1 MTIDNVKDE
10 TWIRIASRWL
20 GYVALAWV
28 SYLIY
33 QASGISISEQLARLS
48 ERRKPSSNP
57 QIRVIPATPSALEK
71 RLDEVFSA
79 SAVSSNQANN
89 ANAQQSA
96 PSTTSSVPSEWVR
109 LASRKQNKSNFVL
122 HSPKRVKNN
131 EVPDGSISSSAAV
144 SVNRTETDSDTG
156 DLLQKAAARNQD
168 DDVDHKQKKPQQQ
181 LSQRQ
186 IAQSVN
192 ADFQLPEAIVSDEA
206 SVMRSP
212 ATPRVT
218 SSMPT
223 EARGPTEAP
232 STSLVGSS
240 CSKNFDDRLC
250 DLANRFHVTR
260 CSFSVDKAT
269 SFGVPVTLL
278 TPEDVC
284 PPDTLIATDLT
295 SANNDHYSSTN
306 NKNNNTQHDH
316 QYQYHI
322 VTTPTHGTGKGAEP
336 AAPSNDQ
343 VASEY
348 ESLTETAVAVDKS
361 TSLNLVSQSN
371 SGKRPG
377 KHLTNNN
384 GNGDAPLT
392 SHEHDSIND
401 NAHSHKNENN
411 NNESNNNN
419 TDPSYRAFQAHASH
433 SANANTYCEVNG
445 SGRLSP
451 VASLLVCPDSDNA
464 LSCSSSSNSNE
475 IAVSVDNKTT
485 ATRSIVTNRTAV
497 AAGASCASIQTKATV
512 AHAVSTT
519 TSTADA
525 SNQHVSL
532 SDSFDKVVGASTN
545 ADAGDPATVAPFR
558 DQDSSDRQDNRQQ
571 DSWGKTRLSHSIL
584 DLVDT
589 DEGQQGQQQQQQQRP
604 QQNHRQE
611 PSGFQSRHMGNGESC
626 PQLEQS
632 STSKQQLVNHS
643 CTLQSGRGFADIGSV
658 DMINERCG
666 TDSRGDIHQPT
677 AGQIGQARKLS
688 PTIAAA
694 CRRTSTS
701 GALAED
707 TYLSAA
713 DVSTATASRCVGLV
727 PGRRTGGDPLL
738 VQVLCDINDV
748 DEYHQLTRRES
759 VDEPWPLPGLP
770 SFHSDVGS
778 KADFGS
784 DVFGLGHSERG
795 TIETG
800 VRKRTQPQERQGD
813 LSSNRGNCAIKNKTS
828 GLDGDFAVELD
839 CSSVKTSGEVGG
851 SKCRVQSPHSGNVTA
866 AQVISDGEDKIS
878 SKSPEQTPENHV
890 TESLKVKQEAEA
902 VRWDLLR
909 RSNTGQEKSDSLDS
923 SCEEEGVA
931 VNQQNDYLTGGT
943 NEVDSA
949 VSEKTKQ
956 QVSLP
961 DFRTPP
967 PWPRPTFHNDFS
979 VGLETMD
986 INANNNESIN
996 SQNEEISSVPQLH
1009 VINVL
1014 DGILFQGGVERR
1026 VLRTFESGGDYEMV
1040 YRDKLDRLT
1049 VGNDHSLN
1057 EMRSNS
1063 STPDSTRDQRNRKAI
1078 REEDFSDLLPPL
1090 SPDPGYDSY
1099 SDRLLGSPDDCF
1111 ERLVRSASPV
1121 QLRVITEEEEADRPQ
1136 SAPISSNTKQS
1147 LGYEETTMVRVNSSA
1162 TTAPTTTGTPS
1173 DKEDREP
1180 GRDVMAQIDSALM
1193 AQLSKKFDGITQMSD
1208 SDVNGFYVTR
1218 VATAKDVA
1226 NAGASTQ
1233 INDKANTEARSVD
1246 ESGRMTKKA
1255 ITDVLQ
1261 PVVTESP
1268 MSECEAN
1275 ADDIEIMMDNSA
1287 SFLRAARAG
1296 NLEKVLEYLKGSID
1310 INTSNANGLN
1320 ALHLASK
1327 EGHVPVV
1334 KELLHRGAEV
1344 NAATKKGNTALHIAS
1359 LAGQTD
1365 VVRLL
1370 VEKGANVNAQSQNG
1384 FTPLYM
1390 AAQENHDAVVRLL
1403 LANNASQ
1410 SLATEDGFTP
1420 LAVALQQGHDK
1431 VVAVLLENDAKGKV
1445 RLPALHIAA
1454 KKDDTKA
1461 AALLLQTHEHNPDV
1475 TSKSGFTP
1483 LHIAA
1488 HYGNANIAALL
1499 LEKGADVNFP
1509 AKHQITPLHV
1519 AAKWGKANMVKL
1531 LLEEGAKLDAST
1543 RDGLTPLHCAARS
1556 GHDQV
1561 VDQLIEKG
1569 APITAK
1575 TKNGLA
1581 PLHMASQGD
1590 HVESAKI
1597 LLNHKAPVDEI
1608 TVDYLTALHV
1618 AAHCGHV
1625 GVAKLLLEK
1634 KADANSR
1641 ALNGFTPLHIACK
1654 KNRIKVVELLLRH
1667 GASIEATTESGLTPL
1682 HVASFMGCMN
1692 IVIYLIQHGAN
1703 ADVPTVRGETPLH
1716 LAARANQT
1724 DIVRILLRNGAQVD
1738 TKAREQQTP
1747 LHIAARLGNTDIV
1760 GLLLQHGAHV
1770 DSATKD
1776 QYTALHIAAK
1786 EGQEDVVNM
1795 LLDHG
1800 ASVTAKT
1807 KKGFTPLHL
1816 AAKYGN
1822 LRVAK
1827 LLLQKE
1833 ADVDAQGK
1841 NGVTPLHVAAHYD
1854 HNDVALLLLEQG
1866 ASPHAAA
1873 KNGYTSL
1880 HIAAKKNQMDIGST
1894 LLEYGA
1900 KTNAESKAGFSA
1912 LHLAVQEGHAEMAA
1926 LLIEHGANVDAAAKN
1941 GLTPLHLCAQEDKVN
1956 VAAILAKH
1964 NARIDP
1970 ATAAGYTPLHV
1981 ACHFGQTN
1989 MIRFL
1994 LQHGADVNATTT
2006 HGYTP
2011 LHQAAQQGHTM
2022 IINLLLE
2029 NRAQPNATTNQ
2040 GQTALSIAQ
2049 KLGYISVI
2057 ETLKVVT
2064 ETTVTTTTTVVTEE
2078 KYKVVA
2084 PETMHETFMSDSEDE
2099 GEQDNMMGDHS
2110 FKYLTADEMKSLG
2123 DDSLPI
2129 DVTRDERLHEAHV
2142 AHIASQ
2148 QAATRPHGHI
2158 APSAQEEDRLSPSH
2172 LDQSFAKAAPD
2183 NVEVK
2188 RTPVHAGGEGKLK
2201 WKTFL
2206 VSFMVDARGGAMR
2219 GCRHSGVRVIIP
2231 PRRASMPMRVTCR
2244 FIRKEKLAHPPPLME
2259 GEACAARIIEMGPA
2273 GAKFLG
2279 PVVIE
2284 VPHFASLRGKE
2295 REIVILR
2302 SDNGEA
2308 WKEHTMEATE
2318 DAVSEVLNGS
2328 FDAQELNAMQDFNTN
2343 RVTRILTTDFP
2354 QYFAVVCRNRQEVH
2368 SIGPEGGMVSST
2380 VVSQVQAIFPDG
2392 ALTKKIKVGL
2402 QAQPIHTDVV
2412 TRLLG
2417 NRVAVSP
2424 IVTVEPRRRKF
2435 HKPITLTIPLPRAA
2449 HKGMTNQY
2457 SGDAPTLRLLC
2468 SITGGQT
2475 KAQWEDVTGST
2486 PLTFVN
2492 DCVSFTTTVSARFWL
2507 IDCRQVSEVTKFAG
2521 ELYQEAVLVPFMAK
2535 FVVFAKRHESL
2546 EAQLRVF
2553 CMTDDREEKTLESQ
2567 EHFAEVAKSRDVEV
2581 LEGTQ
2586 QYLEFAG
2593 NLVPITKSG
2602 EQLALTFEAFKENRV
2617 AFNARVKDMHQEPMG
2632 RVAFMKEP
2640 RSKHQDAPQTPV
2652 CNLNI
2657 KLPEPVEYMS
2667 VPLEKKYGFVQ
2678 ETGLRPQEMIH
2689 RGDLHL
2695 SDTARE
2701 LGADWSA
2708 LARQLNI
2715 PTQEIQQIKD
2725 EILNDNSQ
2733 QALTMLRI
2741 WIQRMGPAAT
2751 GNALEKALQNIGRE
2765 DIVQKCMSN
2774 TEVVTDE
2781 VERALAKVHLSG
2793 AVPASVVTVTRTTLV
2808 TTSSADERDIMKDA
2822 ESAEDTSSGSAKVKP
2837 TATPAPVDEF
2847 FGITRGPDDTQIEIT
2862 SYSTTTSASS
2872 STKTSLIEHSPMTKL
2887 QTSTTKIEAKKDRAP
2902 VPLSNKEKGPEPDVK
2917 VAARKESFEDK
2928 KPEPLKREE
2937 KKPSPKR
2944 EIPPLKK
2951 EPPKKEKKDEPRK
2964 DSSMPVKK
2972 ESPKKETAFKKD
2984 DSLKKEPVSKKEESA
2999 KKEVPKREDLTAFK
3013 KDAGTIK
3020 KEQSKKDEPKKEQS
3034 KKEELRKEV
3043 AAKKDSP
3050 KKEAPKKEEAKKIK
3064 SPIATPPERPKKAG
3078 VPFTESAAEGTIV
3091 PSMTTASHAIMSEI
3105 IKKTELPQAKVPTL
3119 KRGGTPVD
3127 ELSAELLEQIV
3138 KDDKEFALKGTA
3150 STKAPVKLKGRNIM
3164 DVAPGGIMG
3173 RNVEIER
3180 YIKETAPEEVV
3191 IPEYR
3196 QETRAVTSKTMTI
3209 SREEESQPGPIEIS
3223 SKQQHESEAAASDA
3237 DTSQVSVSS
3246 LPEDEGTASSG
3257 LQHLQG
3263 AAGKTSK
3270 EEQEDSGPGAEAMSF
3285 IEKKE
3290 YFETL
3295 ATETVEVLSPTQ
3307 RQDSVESGSF
3317 RQQSQERQDMLEA
3330 STSSTKTMSE
3340 QPEGQSKQQQNEET
3354 YEIKRLLVKTVEE
3367 GREVKEFVDLVKQ
3380 ERQLEAKAVTTEQP
3394 GIPGM
3399 KAKTRA
3405 TVVET
3410 SIEKQQT
3417 EVSKRA
3423 PEHIE
3428 LPTTDI
3434 KSQQQQQQQKQQQQ
3448 SHPQAEQSSETA
3460 MDIHGSD
3467 ESKAK
3472 QKVTDIDSC
3481 KASEVSSELPQ
3492 AETKLSSVFG
3502 EKLFPSA
3509 TIPKG
3514 EATLLDEKALEKFT
3528 VQDEFSV
3535 QEQQHAVHRV
3545 AEVLTNKTVVIQ
3557 QSKDSL
3563 VMQETREESPQKDF
3577 TGYDVRTSPT
3587 LLAHKVHMPLT
3598 PELEREDMLRVEYAS
3613 EELGSIQLET
3623 AETIQQEKSTER
3635 DADRLPKDEAEP
3647 SFTGDNEQP
3656 AFITELTETHTVG
3669 SPENVEDFYKVESPE
3684 LVRAKQSVNRSALFQ
3699 DVSDEPET
3707 ITEERVFYTV
3717 ETPEHTM
3724 TQEEAFSIK
3733 TDITTIM
3740 EETKVI
3746 NVEVSSSKL
3755 TQGDD
3760 DTLLSQEVEQIATK
3774 LQEHESI
3781 LAEVVELKEEL
3792 PLTPESD
3799 KNKHKLESKDP
3810 TKEEIEKRMEQMSFS
3825 SPEEPS
3831 SHKDFDPLRR
3841 GSSLEALSDSEVA
3854 PKSVISEPS
3863 SGPAAHTRVDGS
3875 LEELS
3880 IASSKS
3886 FDPEQRGL
3894 SPDSE
3899 LPAES
3904 LQCRVLPATTASI
3917 TETASVLDSNTTK
3930 YEALSPDTPSAASAP
3945 PIDQYDRASSPGD
3958 DSSSEGSHKP
3968 TGQPVMTEQ
3977 ASAKLV
3983 ERPEGALS
3991 PDDLSEASGP
4001 LAHPLKRAETPDSEL
4016 KPSLD
4021 TDSSDFPKKEEP
4033 CKFSKLEQSEL
4044 PFTEE
4049 FDLRQSPTMKAHAI
4063 RLNEDSADRL
4073 LHQEEYMEVLRTQE
4087 LEAHSAQQK
4096 FLTADEPKER
4106 SKRPLQ
4112 DLAEPPTTVFQ
4123 EATPIQE
4130 NLPELESEKG
4140 QWDSGYDFPKSPT
4153 MKAHI
4158 VKIASEDADRLLHQD
4173 EYMEV
4178 LRKQEEEQ
4186 HEEIEEKGK
4195 LETSTSA
4202 KTTEDEDSGMPTDFN
4217 IRQSPTMKAH
4227 AVKLTDEDADRLLHQ
4242 DEYMEV
4248 LQAHQAENQRVEYP
4262 EETTESSYVEQKS
4275 TLSECYDIRGSPTM
4289 KAHAVK
4295 LNETE
4300 VDRKL
4305 YAEEYMEVLRKR
4317 EEKTEIV
4324 GGEQQKHCSPNEP
4337 SVASSDK
4344 KYDLH
4349 ARNSL
4354 LKALSSSQFKPP
4366 IKGESSDT
4374 KDFSGLVPLEASSS
4388 TNDETMPRSEFD
4400 PCQLSRSSD
4409 PEKLLNRVE
4418 VLHLTMD
4425 AELPEDKNI
4434 GQPVKSEAATIATV
4448 STAKE
4453 MESFDTQVSEHQM
4466 RTVETLGPLER
4477 FKGIENAAFQLEDD
4491 DEPINTPRG
4500 ILDTM
4505 AKTLSE
4511 EQQSEAISESSMVE
4525 RELSPETEVIQE
4537 MMQTIEPKCV
4547 SRTVQFGSAPVTTSN
4562 QVSSRENHDTLL
4574 TPSSIREQQ
4583 HSRIQFNQSTP
4594 SVERLSEEIRSTQ
4607 EKAST
4612 IVQEVTEKAAEIVSQ
4627 LAAARIVAEPQSR
4640 QQQQQQEE
4648 ERGSSP
4654 DTESFIDHEKDR
4666 SASDQL
4672 VRDVIEEIAEE
4683 DETSAECQPSL
4694 RTDHTQMKEK
4704 TILLSMDDFSSSLE
4718 DEIIETGSADS
4729 LEGELVETRAT
4740 LTEFRHPVLQ
4750 EMLHEESLSSSSSA
4764 GQQGVSSSATMVSST
4779 SSATSMTT
4787 STTSSTSVTTTS
4799 QSSESSAQS
4808 VLHQSLAAAQDTEHA
4823 GQDGRSRGL
4832 SEDIS
4837 YNDTP
4842 QQQQQHHQ
4850 MRPIAVASIE
4860 CPMAFENVAFRDD
4873 SSSEARIEFRPGEN
4887 TLVSE
4892 LSEHVQRQQHIC
4904 NVPSHPQQ
4912 LSEQGQTVV
4921 GPVEFGSVMD
4931 QRASTFAA
4939 SVEALTITE
4948 TTVTTSTTS
4957 MTGSSDTV
4965 QLVKGSML
4973 KQESR
4978 DESTLSQDITHSASD
4993 DDDDD
4998 EANRSDDGFNDNAM
5012 GSDRKSLSKEAEC
5025 GDGVVVRMRRSMPQQ
5040 QQDGG
5045 STEGS
5050 SGDQEKRQSYL
5061 SEESSE
5067 KGDSERRQFAS
5078 SSEPISSTT
5087 TATHT
5092 STEYETASQG
5102 SKLSVSTTS
5111 STYKT
5116 AQTST
5121 QSTISDGSEHS
5132 ASHFST
5138 ATTGGVGGEL
5148 SDASDTILE
5157 SPIGPVSTERPRE
5170 GLWAD
5175 APKQSPPR
5183 ELALGDVT
5191 ASQQHV
5197 SQQQSGQPQGD
5208 ESSSPM
5214 EELLR
5219 RYPYGLPSSGMTD
5232 MTEVDDEDYE
5242 AGYHSDKTVGMLRRK
5257 RLSPILDDHGSTPDA
5272 DSASMKR
5279 SLGRGSERDDMSV
5292 CSLQEFE
5299 RLEAEMAQSKN
5310 SVASSLE
5317 SSSHLT
5323 GSLPPTQGLQ
5333 GSMSGLAGSG
5343 SAGTSSGSRLAGD
5356 LLPAALSA
5364 GGQQP
5369 ADFERLE
5376 REIHL
5381 EGLQGSVQ
5389 QSEPDRAMAVI
5400 REQEIEMFSSQLNLG
5415 LNPDLEANASLSEG
5429 SPDSAVVTELQ
5440 CSTGSLQSSRQPNV
5454 VSASADVV
5462 TSGVQIV
5469 IPKVSTAA
5477 GVGGESGSY
5486 EDGGNESLLDS
5497 LIEEIEQHHKRE
5509 ASQDEDKGIEP
5520 DSLAQVQTPDF
5531 PDSLSHSHGGE
5542 AALYDSLHEVKEIGE
5557 WDSFYEGKEGSGS
5570 GEVLGERVLSM
5581 SPTVT
5586 VQKTI
5591 SHSNDGGTTLTTRTT
5606 VTKMIVTTG
5615 DADEFRELSASGSP
5629 IGQDTP
5635 GQGGYI
5641 SIATTTTTSPRSQSA
5656 GDHSTTIIGSDQPDS
5671 GLFHSDD
5678 DYSMIPAVGQT
5689 TTAVSPTAVSST
5701 RTIIP
5706 GSTSF
5711 AESTVDYLIEKRTSP
5726 LVSPELKGP
5735 CVEANVSLMMA
5746 LQQQRPVG
5754 ASSSPG
5760 ANIPKQSSSAATA
5773 FTTTAPTASSVMP
5786 SSTSGDT
5793 STTFA
5798 DCKQTQGS
5806 QLLDE
5811 MMTAAESLSTTHT
5824 NVTTRTVTEIEHDSE
5839 GYPHE
5844 KTATITTTHKVT
5856 TGPDGKQHVE
5866 KTETRS

>member
-1 MTIDNVKDE
+1 MT
-10 TWIRIASRWL
+10 A
-20 GYVALAWV
+20 
-28 SYLIY
+28 
-33 QASGISISEQLARLS
+33 
-48 ERRKPSSNP
+48 NP
-57 QIRVIPATPSALEK
+57 T
-71 RLDEVFSA
+71 
-79 SAVSSNQANN
+79 
-89 ANAQQSA
+89 
-96 PSTTSSVPSEWVR
+96 
-109 LASRKQNKSNFVL
+109 
-122 HSPKRVKNN
+122 
-131 EVPDGSISSSAAV
+131 
-144 SVNRTETDSDTG
+144 
-156 DLLQKAAARNQD
+156 
-168 DDVDHKQKKPQQQ
+168 
-181 LSQRQ
+181 
-186 IAQSVN
+186 
-192 ADFQLPEAIVSDEA
+192 
-206 SVMRSP
+206 
-212 ATPRVT
+212 
-218 SSMPT
+218 
-223 EARGPTEAP
+223 
-232 STSLVGSS
+232 
-240 CSKNFDDRLC
+240 
-250 DLANRFHVTR
+250 
-260 CSFSVDKAT
+260 
-269 SFGVPVTLL
+269 
-278 TPEDVC
+278 
-284 PPDTLIATDLT
+284 
-295 SANNDHYSSTN
+295 
-306 NKNNNTQHDH
+306 
-316 QYQYHI
+316 
-322 VTTPTHGTGKGAEP
+322 
-336 AAPSNDQ
+336 
-343 VASEY
+343 
-348 ESLTETAVAVDKS
+348 
-361 TSLNLVSQSN
+361 
-371 SGKRPG
+371 
-377 KHLTNNN
+377 
-384 GNGDAPLT
+384 
-392 SHEHDSIND
+392 
-401 NAHSHKNENN
+401 
-411 NNESNNNN
+411 
-419 TDPSYRAFQAHASH
+419 
-433 SANANTYCEVNG
+433 
-445 SGRLSP
+445 
-451 VASLLVCPDSDNA
+451 
-464 LSCSSSSNSNE
+464 
-475 IAVSVDNKTT
+475 
-485 ATRSIVTNRTAV
+485 
-497 AAGASCASIQTKATV
+497 
-512 AHAVSTT
+512 
-519 TSTADA
+519 
-525 SNQHVSL
+525 
-532 SDSFDKVVGASTN
+532 
-545 ADAGDPATVAPFR
+545 
-558 DQDSSDRQDNRQQ
+558 
-571 DSWGKTRLSHSIL
+571 
-584 DLVDT
+584 
-589 DEGQQGQQQQQQQRP
+589 
-604 QQNHRQE
+604 
-611 PSGFQSRHMGNGESC
+611 
-626 PQLEQS
+626 
-632 STSKQQLVNHS
+632 
-643 CTLQSGRGFADIGSV
+643 
-658 DMINERCG
+658 
-666 TDSRGDIHQPT
+666 
-677 AGQIGQARKLS
+677 
-688 PTIAAA
+688 
-694 CRRTSTS
+694 
-701 GALAED
+701 
-707 TYLSAA
+707 
-713 DVSTATASRCVGLV
+713 
-727 PGRRTGGDPLL
+727 
-738 VQVLCDINDV
+738 
-748 DEYHQLTRRES
+748 
-759 VDEPWPLPGLP
+759 
-770 SFHSDVGS
+770 
-778 KADFGS
+778 
-784 DVFGLGHSERG
+784 
-795 TIETG
+795 
-800 VRKRTQPQERQGD
+800 
-813 LSSNRGNCAIKNKTS
+813 
-828 GLDGDFAVELD
+828 
-839 CSSVKTSGEVGG
+839 
-851 SKCRVQSPHSGNVTA
+851 
-866 AQVISDGEDKIS
+866 
-878 SKSPEQTPENHV
+878 
-890 TESLKVKQEAEA
+890 
-902 VRWDLLR
+902 
-909 RSNTGQEKSDSLDS
+909 
-923 SCEEEGVA
+923 
-931 VNQQNDYLTGGT
+931 
-943 NEVDSA
+943 
-949 VSEKTKQ
+949 
-956 QVSLP
+956 
-961 DFRTPP
+961 
-967 PWPRPTFHNDFS
+967 
-979 VGLETMD
+979 
-986 INANNNESIN
+986 
-996 SQNEEISSVPQLH
+996 
-1009 VINVL
+1009 
-1014 DGILFQGGVERR
+1014 
-1026 VLRTFESGGDYEMV
+1026 
-1040 YRDKLDRLT
+1040 
-1049 VGNDHSLN
+1049 
-1057 EMRSNS
+1057 
-1063 STPDSTRDQRNRKAI
+1063 
-1078 REEDFSDLLPPL
+1078 
-1090 SPDPGYDSY
+1090 
-1099 SDRLLGSPDDCF
+1099 
-1111 ERLVRSASPV
+1111 
-1121 QLRVITEEEEADRPQ
+1121 
-1136 SAPISSNTKQS
+1136 
-1147 LGYEETTMVRVNSSA
+1147 
-1162 TTAPTTTGTPS
+1162 
-1173 DKEDREP
+1173 
-1180 GRDVMAQIDSALM
+1180 
-1193 AQLSKKFDGITQMSD
+1193 
-1208 SDVNGFYVTR
+1208 
-1218 VATAKDVA
+1218 
-1226 NAGASTQ
+1226 
-1233 INDKANTEARSVD
+1233 
-1246 ESGRMTKKA
+1246 
-1255 ITDVLQ
+1255 
-1261 PVVTESP
+1261 
-1268 MSECEAN
+1268 
-1275 ADDIEIMMDNSA
+1275 
-1287 SFLRAARAG
+1287 
-1296 NLEKVLEYLKGSID
+1296 
-1310 INTSNANGLN
+1310 
-1320 ALHLASK
+1320 
-1327 EGHVPVV
+1327 
-1334 KELLHRGAEV
+1334 
-1344 NAATKKGNTALHIAS
+1344 
-1359 LAGQTD
+1359 
-1365 VVRLL
+1365 
-1370 VEKGANVNAQSQNG
+1370 
-1384 FTPLYM
+1384 
-1390 AAQENHDAVVRLL
+1390 
-1403 LANNASQ
+1403 
-1410 SLATEDGFTP
+1410 
-1420 LAVALQQGHDK
+1420 
-1431 VVAVLLENDAKGKV
+1431 
-1445 RLPALHIAA
+1445 
-1454 KKDDTKA
+1454 
-1461 AALLLQTHEHNPDV
+1461 
-1475 TSKSGFTP
+1475 
-1483 LHIAA
+1483 
-1488 HYGNANIAALL
+1488 
-1499 LEKGADVNFP
+1499 
-1509 AKHQITPLHV
+1509 
-1519 AAKWGKANMVKL
+1519 
-1531 LLEEGAKLDAST
+1531 
-1543 RDGLTPLHCAARS
+1543 
-1556 GHDQV
+1556 
-1561 VDQLIEKG
+1561 
-1569 APITAK
+1569 
-1575 TKNGLA
+1575 
-1581 PLHMASQGD
+1581 
-1590 HVESAKI
+1590 
-1597 LLNHKAPVDEI
+1597 
-1608 TVDYLTALHV
+1608 
-1618 AAHCGHV
+1618 
-1625 GVAKLLLEK
+1625 
-1634 KADANSR
+1634 
-1641 ALNGFTPLHIACK
+1641 
-1654 KNRIKVVELLLRH
+1654 
-1667 GASIEATTESGLTPL
+1667 
-1682 HVASFMGCMN
+1682 
-1692 IVIYLIQHGAN
+1692 
-1703 ADVPTVRGETPLH
+1703 
-1716 LAARANQT
+1716 
-1724 DIVRILLRNGAQVD
+1724 
-1738 TKAREQQTP
+1738 
-1747 LHIAARLGNTDIV
+1747 
-1760 GLLLQHGAHV
+1760 
-1770 DSATKD
+1770 
-1776 QYTALHIAAK
+1776 
-1786 EGQEDVVNM
+1786 
-1795 LLDHG
+1795 
-1800 ASVTAKT
+1800 
-1807 KKGFTPLHL
+1807 
-1816 AAKYGN
+1816 
-1822 LRVAK
+1822 
-1827 LLLQKE
+1827 
-1833 ADVDAQGK
+1833 
-1841 NGVTPLHVAAHYD
+1841 
-1854 HNDVALLLLEQG
+1854 
-1866 ASPHAAA
+1866 
-1873 KNGYTSL
+1873 
-1880 HIAAKKNQMDIGST
+1880 
-1894 LLEYGA
+1894 
-1900 KTNAESKAGFSA
+1900 
-1912 LHLAVQEGHAEMAA
+1912 
-1926 LLIEHGANVDAAAKN
+1926 
-1941 GLTPLHLCAQEDKVN
+1941 
-1956 VAAILAKH
+1956 
-1964 NARIDP
+1964 
-1970 ATAAGYTPLHV
+1970 
-1981 ACHFGQTN
+1981 
-1989 MIRFL
+1989 
-1994 LQHGADVNATTT
+1994 
-2006 HGYTP
+2006 
-2011 LHQAAQQGHTM
+2011 
-2022 IINLLLE
+2022 
-2029 NRAQPNATTNQ
+2029 
-2040 GQTALSIAQ
+2040 
-2049 KLGYISVI
+2049 
-2057 ETLKVVT
+2057 
-2064 ETTVTTTTTVVTEE
+2064 
-2078 KYKVVA
+2078 
-2084 PETMHETFMSDSEDE
+2084 
-2099 GEQDNMMGDHS
+2099 
-2110 FKYLTADEMKSLG
+2110 
-2123 DDSLPI
+2123 
-2129 DVTRDERLHEAHV
+2129 
-2142 AHIASQ
+2142 
-2148 QAATRPHGHI
+2148 
-2158 APSAQEEDRLSPSH
+2158 
-2172 LDQSFAKAAPD
+2172 
-2183 NVEVK
+2183 
-2188 RTPVHAGGEGKLK
+2188 
-2201 WKTFL
+2201 
-2206 VSFMVDARGGAMR
+2206 
-2219 GCRHSGVRVIIP
+2219 
-2231 PRRASMPMRVTCR
+2231 
-2244 FIRKEKLAHPPPLME
+2244 
-2259 GEACAARIIEMGPA
+2259 
-2273 GAKFLG
+2273 
-2279 PVVIE
+2279 
-2284 VPHFASLRGKE
+2284 
-2295 REIVILR
+2295 
-2302 SDNGEA
+2302 
-2308 WKEHTMEATE
+2308 
-2318 DAVSEVLNGS
+2318 
-2328 FDAQELNAMQDFNTN
+2328 
-2343 RVTRILTTDFP
+2343 
-2354 QYFAVVCRNRQEVH
+2354 
-2368 SIGPEGGMVSST
+2368 
-2380 VVSQVQAIFPDG
+2380 
-2392 ALTKKIKVGL
+2392 
-2402 QAQPIHTDVV
+2402 
-2412 TRLLG
+2412 
-2417 NRVAVSP
+2417 
-2424 IVTVEPRRRKF
+2424 
-2435 HKPITLTIPLPRAA
+2435 
-2449 HKGMTNQY
+2449 
-2457 SGDAPTLRLLC
+2457 
-2468 SITGGQT
+2468 
-2475 KAQWEDVTGST
+2475 
-2486 PLTFVN
+2486 
-2492 DCVSFTTTVSARFWL
+2492 
-2507 IDCRQVSEVTKFAG
+2507 
-2521 ELYQEAVLVPFMAK
+2521 
-2535 FVVFAKRHESL
+2535 
-2546 EAQLRVF
+2546 
-2553 CMTDDREEKTLESQ
+2553 
-2567 EHFAEVAKSRDVEV
+2567 
-2581 LEGTQ
+2581 
-2586 QYLEFAG
+2586 
-2593 NLVPITKSG
+2593 
-2602 EQLALTFEAFKENRV
+2602 
-2617 AFNARVKDMHQEPMG
+2617 
-2632 RVAFMKEP
+2632 
-2640 RSKHQDAPQTPV
+2640 
-2652 CNLNI
+2652 
-2657 KLPEPVEYMS
+2657 
-2667 VPLEKKYGFVQ
+2667 
-2678 ETGLRPQEMIH
+2678 
-2689 RGDLHL
+2689 
-2695 SDTARE
+2695 
-2701 LGADWSA
+2701 
-2708 LARQLNI
+2708 
-2715 PTQEIQQIKD
+2715 
-2725 EILNDNSQ
+2725 
-2733 QALTMLRI
+2733 
-2741 WIQRMGPAAT
+2741 
-2751 GNALEKALQNIGRE
+2751 
-2765 DIVQKCMSN
+2765 
-2774 TEVVTDE
+2774 
-2781 VERALAKVHLSG
+2781 
-2793 AVPASVVTVTRTTLV
+2793 
-2808 TTSSADERDIMKDA
+2808 
-2822 ESAEDTSSGSAKVKP
+2822 
-2837 TATPAPVDEF
+2837 
-2847 FGITRGPDDTQIEIT
+2847 
-2862 SYSTTTSASS
+2862 
-2872 STKTSLIEHSPMTKL
+2872 
-2887 QTSTTKIEAKKDRAP
+2887 
-2902 VPLSNKEKGPEPDVK
+2902 
-2917 VAARKESFEDK
+2917 
-2928 KPEPLKREE
+2928 
-2937 KKPSPKR
+2937 
-2944 EIPPLKK
+2944 
-2951 EPPKKEKKDEPRK
+2951 
-2964 DSSMPVKK
+2964 
-2972 ESPKKETAFKKD
+2972 
-2984 DSLKKEPVSKKEESA
+2984 
-2999 KKEVPKREDLTAFK
+2999 
-3013 KDAGTIK
+3013 
-3020 KEQSKKDEPKKEQS
+3020 
-3034 KKEELRKEV
+3034 
-3043 AAKKDSP
+3043 
-3050 KKEAPKKEEAKKIK
+3050 
-3064 SPIATPPERPKKAG
+3064 
-3078 VPFTESAAEGTIV
+3078 
-3091 PSMTTASHAIMSEI
+3091 
-3105 IKKTELPQAKVPTL
+3105 
-3119 KRGGTPVD
+3119 
-3127 ELSAELLEQIV
+3127 
-3138 KDDKEFALKGTA
+3138 
-3150 STKAPVKLKGRNIM
+3150 
-3164 DVAPGGIMG
+3164 
-3173 RNVEIER
+3173 
-3180 YIKETAPEEVV
+3180 
-3191 IPEYR
+3191 
-3196 QETRAVTSKTMTI
+3196 
-3209 SREEESQPGPIEIS
+3209 
-3223 SKQQHESEAAASDA
+3223 
-3237 DTSQVSVSS
+3237 
-3246 LPEDEGTASSG
+3246 
-3257 LQHLQG
+3257 G

-5798 DCKQTQGS
+5798 DCKQTQGRI
-5806 QLLDE
+5806 L
-5811 MMTAAESLSTTHT
+5811 T
-5824 NVTTRTVTEIEHDSE
+5824 
-5839 GYPHE
+5839 
-5844 KTATITTTHKVT
+5844 
-5856 TGPDGKQHVE
+5856 
-5866 KTETRS
+5866 